1 MSTYRDTLPAGQRA
15 TYDAA
20 VREAGQALRDA
31 CGQRDQ
37 LGAERGATAVA
48 QAAWHPGH
56 RLGSVEAIEQY
67 YRGLQRREL
76 ERLGRKVA

>member
-15 TYDAA
+15 AYEQA

-31 CGQRDQ
+31 CGRRDQ
-37 LGAERGATAVA
+37 LAAERGATAVA

-56 RLGSVEAIEQY
+56 RLGSVEAIERY
-67 YRGLQRREL
+67 YRGLQDEEL
-76 ERLGRKVA
+76 RRLGRKVA